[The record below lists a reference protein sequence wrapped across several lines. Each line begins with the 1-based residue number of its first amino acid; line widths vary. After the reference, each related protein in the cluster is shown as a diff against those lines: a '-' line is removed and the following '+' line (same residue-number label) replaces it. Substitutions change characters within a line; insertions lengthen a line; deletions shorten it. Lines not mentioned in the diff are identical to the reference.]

1 MRLIWVHHAR
11 SEINY
16 AVVLCPAGNSIS
28 TDGCFLTAQAKARN
42 ARRLA
47 AKPHRSLRI
56 FSNAFSAICDG
67 VVDHPQT
74 ERESKRMGHS
84 CKPHIHRRGHPNTL
98 VHA

>member
-1 MRLIWVHHAR
+1 MR
-11 SEINY
+11 
-16 AVVLCPAGNSIS
+16 VLKSIMLW
-28 TDGCFLTAQAKARN
+28 FFAMQAIPRHLTGKPN
-42 ARRLA
+42 LYLRR
-47 AKPHRSLRI
+47 
-56 FSNAFSAICDG
+56 FSSIFSAICDG

>member
-1 MRLIWVHHAR
+1 VHHAR

-16 AVVLCPAGNSIS
+16 AVVLCHAGNSIAS
-28 TDGCFLTAQAKARN
+28 DGSFLTAQAKACN
-42 ARRLA
+42 ARHLTG
-47 AKPHRSLRI
+47 KPNLYLRR
-56 FSNAFSAICDG
+56 FSSIFSAICDG